1 MTSSIFYVKTRKC
14 GGLSEI
20 VLVNHFR
27 IVKTLTIFCSKH
39 VNRCKRYDT
48 ITLEGLQTNVTN
60 KVDGGV
66 RLGLHPNICQVG
78 PLK

>member
-1 MTSSIFYVKTRKC
+1 MWWSVGNCACESFPDSQNFDY
-14 GGLSEI
+14 
-20 VLVNHFR
+20 
-27 IVKTLTIFCSKH
+27 FCSKH

-48 ITLEGLQTNVTN
+48 ITLKGLQTNITN